1 MKPRQLLT
9 EYLIL
14 PISDIVNR
22 QSVYRWLQFLK
33 RSALWN
39 DEQMRDFQNERFRI
53 LIHHAATH
61 VPYYR
66 DWFRQ
71 NGATPNDF
79 RNIEDLSKLPIVSKS
94 IMRHEGVD
102 RFVADN
108 ITKRLTAHSSGST
121 GEPFEYYI
129 TREAYSLNTAAKLRT
144 WYDADYR
151 LGDRYVKL
159 SSSPRESR
167 IKRLQDKLTNGIVIP
182 FHSLDDQT
190 LASILD
196 LFEQT
201 KPSIIRTHPNAIYYL
216 ARYREEHPGKYT
228 YTPRHIMTTSA
239 TLPAP
244 FRTTIERAFGCDV
257 IDAYSCEGTPNT
269 AESPL
274 HDGYHVS
281 REYGILEVLDSDGK
295 PIQHGVGRSVGTDL
309 WNMAMPFIRYD
320 TQDLLMLDD
329 HGSIS
334 RIVGRKCELL
344 SSSNGKRFTGQVI
357 DDYFSYQ
364 TQHSVDAFQVVRRKD
379 GSVLI
384 RLIVN
389 DRFNEGIRQS
399 VADYW
404 SSELDTPVEVQ
415 TVEHIPLMHNNKYL
429 TIIDE

>member
-1 MKPRQLLT
+1 MAFLH
-9 EYLIL
+9 EHIIL
-14 PISDIVNR
+14 PLSDLATGQR
-22 QSVYRWLQFLK
+22 VYHWLQFLK
-33 RSALWN
+33 HSARWD
-39 DEQMRDFQNERFRI
+39 DEQMRDFQNERFRT
-53 LIHHAATH
+53 LINHVATH

-66 DWFRQ
+66 DWFHQ
-71 NGATPNDF
+71 NGADPNDF
-79 RNIEDLSKLPIVSKS
+79 RSIDDLSKLPIVSKS
-94 IMRHEGVD
+94 FMRQEGVS

-108 ITKRLTAHSSGST
+108 ITKHQRLAAHSSGST

-129 TREAYSLNTAAKLRT
+129 SRDAYSLNTAAKLRT
-144 WYDADYR
+144 WYDAGYR
-151 LGDRYVKL
+151 LGDSFVKL

-167 IKRLQDKLTNGIVIP
+167 IKKLQDRLTNGVVIP
-182 FHSLDDQT
+182 FHSLDDQA
-190 LASILD
+190 LSSILD
-196 LFEQT
+196 LFEQV

-216 ARYREEHPGKYT
+216 ARYREAHPERYSFK
-228 YTPRHIMTTSA
+228 PNHIMTTSA
-239 TLPAP
+239 NLPAS
-244 FRTTIERAFGCDV
+244 FRTTIERVFGCDV

-269 AESPL
+269 AESLL

-281 REYGILEVLDSDGK
+281 REYGILEALDSEGK
-295 PIQHGVGRSVGTDL
+295 PIKHGIGRSVGTDL

-329 HGSIS
+329 QGTIC

-364 TQHSVDAFQVVRRKD
+364 THHSVEAFQIVRRRD

-389 DRFNEGIRQS
+389 EKFNESIRQS
-399 VADYW
+399 VTEYW
-404 SSELDTPVEVQ
+404 SSELNTRVEVQ